1 MNSVGLKTTA
11 HQRGEDLARLLPPGF
26 HGEWLAGEPLSH
38 HVSFRIGGPA
48 DLLVFPQALEDLAL
62 LVRHLSAREDPYF
75 VLGEGTNL
83 LVRDGGVRGVVIH
96 LKHFSRMRL
105 VRPATE
111 GKPARVLAGAGASF
125 PRLAQFAARHDLTG
139 LEFAIQIP
147 GSVGGAVLMNAG
159 VPGRE
164 LRDVLESA
172 TLVLPSGLVEVVPA
186 VELGLGYRS
195 SRLPARAIVA
205 EVALTLAAGDPV
217 EILRHMV
224 AQRMHRVRTQPKG
237 FPNAGSIYKNPPGD
251 YAGRLIEAAG
261 LKGRRAGGAVI
272 SDLHANFILNAGGAT
287 ARDVLTLMALIEEE
301 MERRFG
307 VRLEREIK
315 VVGEEK

>member
-1 MNSVGLKTTA
+1 MTTA
-11 HQRGEDLARLLPPGF
+11 RQRGEDLARRLPTGF
-26 HGEWLAGEPLSH
+26 HGEWLAGEPLSR
-38 HVSFRIGGPA
+38 HVSFRIGGPT
-48 DLLVFPQALEDLAL
+48 DLLVFPRALEDLAL
-62 LVRHLSAREDPYF
+62 LVRHLSAQEAPYF

-83 LVRDGGVRGVVIH
+83 LVRDGGVRGVVLH
-96 LKHFSRMRL
+96 LKHFSRLQIVRL
-105 VRPATE
+105 AAE
-111 GKPARVLAGAGASF
+111 GMPARVLAGAGVSF
-125 PRLAQFAARHDLTG
+125 PRLAQFAGRHGLTG

-159 VPGRE
+159 IPGRE

-186 VELGLGYRS
+186 GELGLGYRS

-205 EVALTLAAGDPV
+205 EVALTLSTGDPV
-217 EILRHMV
+217 EILRQMG
-224 AQRMHRVRTQPKG
+224 AQKAHRVRTQPKG

-272 SDLHANFILNAGGAT
+272 SDLHANFILNAGNAT
-287 ARDVLTLMALIEEE
+287 ASDVLSLMALIEEE
-301 MERRFG
+301 VERRFG

-315 VVGEEK
+315 MVGEDQ